1 MNRQMKNS
9 LNARKKAAMALSAV
23 GAVVLATV
31 VLKLGHVPAQ
41 AASESGEGASVTLSN
56 TASTK
61 PPSNSLELTPGQLST
76 IVIEPV
82 GSHSFPIEKEAV
94 GNIDFDFDHSVQVF
108 PNYQGKLLKTFVE
121 LGDDVHKGDP
131 LYTIDSPDLVQ
142 AESTV
147 IAAAA
152 TLDLTDKELARAKD
166 LYATNYGV
174 SQRELEQ
181 ATNDE
186 QAADGALKAARDALR
201 VFGKTEAEISQII
214 AARKID
220 AALVVPSPIS
230 GQITSK
236 NAPPGYLVQPGT
248 PPAPY
253 SVADLSVKWMFGD
266 VIESDSPAFRIG
278 QPVEVKVMAYPGRV
292 FKGKVN
298 KVYET
303 VDPNVHTLQI
313 RSEIS
318 DPKNE
323 LRPGMLAN
331 FVIRVQDPI
340 EAVAIPANGVVRE
353 GDGSMTA
360 WVTTDRHRFT
370 QRPIKTGMRHNQMV
384 QVVDGLEKGE
394 LVVADGAVFLSNML
408 AAPPSD

>member
-1 MNRQMKNS
+1 MNRKMKNT
-9 LNARKKAAMALSAV
+9 LNARKKMIVAIPALGSI
-23 GAVVLATV
+23 VLASVILQFGLSPAFAAGKEDSSGTPSNTV
-31 VLKLGHVPAQ
+31 ST
-41 AASESGEGASVTLSN
+41 AAS
-56 TASTK
+56 
-61 PPSNSLELTPGQLST
+61 SNSVELTPGQLST
-76 IVIEPV
+76 IAIAPV
-82 GSHSFPIEKEAV
+82 GTWAFPVEKEAV
-94 GNIDFDFDHSVQVF
+94 GNIDFDYDLSVQVF

-142 AESTV
+142 AESSL

-181 ATNDE
+181 AINDQ

-201 VFGKTEAEISQII
+201 VFGKSEAEISQII
-214 AARKID
+214 STRKID
-220 AALVVPSPIS
+220 SALVVPSPIS
-230 GQITSK
+230 GQITAK

-266 VIESDSPAFRIG
+266 VIESDSPFFRAG
-278 QPVEVKVMAYPGRV
+278 QPVEVKVMAHPGRV

-318 DPKNE
+318 DPTNE
-323 LRPGMLAN
+323 LRPGMLAT
-331 FVIRVQDPI
+331 FVIRVREPV

-353 GDGSMTA
+353 GDGSYTA

-370 QRPIKTGMRHNQMV
+370 QRPIKTGMRQNQMV
-384 QVVDGLEKGE
+384 EVLEGLEKGE
-394 LVVADGAVFLSNML
+394 LVVTDGAVFLSNML

>member
-1 MNRQMKNS
+1 MKNS
-9 LNARKKAAMALSAV
+9 FNARNKVAIVVSAI
-23 GAVVLATV
+23 GAVVLAAV
-31 VLKLGHVPAQ
+31 ILKLGHVPAH
-41 AASESGEGASVTLSN
+41 AANDKEGSAVASSN
-56 TASTK
+56 TVATAVS
-61 PPSNSLELTPGQLST
+61 SNSLELTPGQLST
-76 IVIEPV
+76 LVIAPV
-82 GSHSFPIEKEAV
+82 GSNSFPIEKEAV
-94 GNIDFDFDHSVQVF
+94 GNIDFDYDHSVQVF

-181 ATNDE
+181 AINDQ

-214 AARKID
+214 ATRKID
-220 AALVVPSPIS
+220 STLVVPSPIS
-230 GQITSK
+230 GQITAK
-236 NAPPGYLVQPGT
+236 NAPTGYFVQPGT

-266 VIESDSPAFRIG
+266 VIESDSPFFRAG

-292 FKGKVN
+292 FKGKIN

-303 VDPNVHTLQI
+303 VDANVHTLQI

-318 DPKNE
+318 DPTNE

-340 EAVAIPANGVVRE
+340 EAIAIPANGVVRE
-353 GDGSMTA
+353 GDGSMSA

-370 QRPIKTGMRHNQMV
+370 QRPIKIGMRHNQMV
-384 QVVDGLEKGE
+384 QVVDGLQPGE

-408 AAPPSD
+408 NAPPSD